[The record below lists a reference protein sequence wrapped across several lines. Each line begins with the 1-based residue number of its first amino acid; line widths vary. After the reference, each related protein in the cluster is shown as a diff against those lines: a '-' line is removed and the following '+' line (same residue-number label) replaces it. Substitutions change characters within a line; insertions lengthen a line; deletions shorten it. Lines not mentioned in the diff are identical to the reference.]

1 LNEDERF
8 KMFKDL
14 KSYNKDKLL
23 TDLGQGG
30 IIAMSVFPLVLAF
43 GANSQI
49 GVVPALFS
57 AVVIGS
63 VMSLFCG
70 GRIYSPALLSFI
82 VFSEILSIYGWGT
95 ALISTALAGVLLI
108 LLAQF
113 EKVRI
118 AAKIPEFIFQGF
130 LLGVTVDMAI
140 LQITNYFDIGASG
153 ATAVDMLISYKT
165 VGFHSNWR
173 TVLFST
179 IMLVVMITYPKKY
192 KKFSKIVSA
201 PFFGIV
207 ITAALNLFLN
217 PDVEDTNVVEVGPIT
232 FDLLGKNTLFGTA
245 PDIFSVQSVII
256 CSLVLAFIIN
266 AESFMGGDKAEK
278 ADRVALGASNC
289 ISPVFGAMPISVI
302 SKPKGTRLTGVF
314 SGLYIFIFVAAFR
327 NIIARL
333 PISVLATVLIISMW
347 NLISWKDVKRIF
359 SGKRLTHGLIFFAAV
374 ILTVLVDLTLTVAII
389 MVISIVLNLCSKKA
403 KAADK

>member
-1 LNEDERF
+1 
-8 KMFKDL
+8 MFKDL

-266 AESFMGGDKAEK
+266 AESFWCDKAKKQQSRTRFVKLLYCFWSNAKHYLEPK
-278 ADRVALGASNC
+278 AQGS
-289 ISPVFGAMPISVI
+289 
-302 SKPKGTRLTGVF
+302 TF
-314 SGLYIFIFVAAFR
+314 SIIYFIFVAASGKHCK
-327 NIIARL
+327 L
-333 PISVLATVLIISMW
+333 PISACNCLKYQCGTLIA
-347 NLISWKDVKRIF
+347 KDVKRIF